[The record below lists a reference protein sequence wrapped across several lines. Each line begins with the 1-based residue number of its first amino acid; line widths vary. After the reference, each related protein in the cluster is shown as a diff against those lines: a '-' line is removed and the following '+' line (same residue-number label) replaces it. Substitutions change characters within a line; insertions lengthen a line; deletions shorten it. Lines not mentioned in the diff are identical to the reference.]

1 MKLND
6 IIKKRA
12 WSSMMHRILWMLSAT
27 VMVFPHSAGAQNSN
41 SHVLGVFAS
50 RCGACHDKSN
60 ADSRAPLRDALASLT
75 AERILAAVTTGAM
88 ATHAD
93 GLSNQEKR
101 ELAEY
106 VAGRPLGDPASRYAS
121 AMPNQCTSNLALG
134 NPFTGPSWIGWS
146 PDSTN
151 ARFQPTKSA
160 GMTGDQVPRL
170 KLKWAFGFPGAS
182 AGWGQP
188 TIAAGWLWVGSDN
201 GMVYALN
208 AQTGCV
214 RWSFEAQAGVRT
226 AIVLGAIKG
235 ITGVRY
241 AAYFGDQKANV
252 YAVNAET
259 GKQLWMT
266 HVDDSGADARITA
279 APAFDAASGRLFV
292 PVSSWEEVVGPA
304 LSYECC
310 KFQGSVAALDAT
322 TGRSIWKTHT
332 IPERPSAFKKNA
344 AGGFMYGPSGA
355 AVWNT
360 PTLDFKRN
368 ALYIGTG
375 NGYIPVPDGNSS
387 DAVIAFDMKTGQRL
401 WSRQLTAN
409 DFDANGCGMTAAE
422 RDKNCPGEK
431 SGPNDD
437 IPTSPILHT
446 FPNGRQIIIASQESR
461 RITILDPDRE
471 GQVLWQK
478 TPSDEQ
484 TSTTGNLGPADDGEL
499 LYVPLAFRGQAAQAE
514 GGSRMRSDGGMTAV
528 KLDNGERVW
537 TTILPGPTNCA
548 DPQSRWCSSA
558 NQAGA
563 TAIPGAV
570 FTGDVN
576 GTLRA
581 FSSHDGGVLW
591 EFNTNR
597 NFETINGVKAH
608 GGTIG
613 GPGPVIVG
621 GMLYT
626 GSGYV
631 VVGSLPGNVLLA
643 FGVD

>member
-1 MKLND
+1 MMRRRVLFVAA
-6 IIKKRA
+6 IVTLLPGFA
-12 WSSMMHRILWMLSAT
+12 W
-27 VMVFPHSAGAQNSN
+27 AQNSN
-41 SHVLGVFAS
+41 SHVLRIFEGH
-50 RCGACHDKSN
+50 CGACHSKPTAEN
-60 ADSRAPLRDALASLT
+60 RAPRLEELAKL
-75 AERILAAVTTGAM
+75 APEKILETVTSGAM
-88 ATHAD
+88 ASHAND
-93 GLSNQEKR
+93 LTNEEKR

-106 VAGRPLGDPASRYAS
+106 LAGRPLGNPASRLAS
-121 AMPNQCTSNLALG
+121 AMANQCRIDMTLG
-134 NPFTGPSWIGWS
+134 NPLNGPSWIGWS
-146 PDSTN
+146 PDPTTN
-151 ARFQPTKSA
+151 ARFQSAKSA
-160 GMTGDQVPRL
+160 GLRSEEIPRL

-214 RWSFEAQAGVRT
+214 RWSFEAAAGVRT
-226 AIVLGAIKG
+226 AIVIAAAKGAP
-235 ITGVRY
+235 GVRY

-259 GKQLWMT
+259 GKQLWMR

-292 PVSSWEEVVGPA
+292 PVSSWEEVSGPA

-310 KFQGSVAALDAT
+310 KFQGSVVALDAR
-322 TGRSIWKTHT
+322 TGREIWKART
-332 IPERPSAFKKNA
+332 IPERPSAIRKNA
-344 AGGFMYGPSGA
+344 AGTTLYGPSGA

-360 PTLDFKRN
+360 PTLDFKRG
-368 ALYIGTG
+368 ALYVGTG

-387 DAVIAFDMKTGQRL
+387 DAIIAFELKTGKRL
-401 WSRQLTAN
+401 WSHQLTAD
-409 DFDANGCGMTAAE
+409 DFDSNGCGMTSAE
-422 RDKNCPGEK
+422 REKNCPGEK

-437 IPTSPILHT
+437 VPTSPILHT
-446 FPNGRQIIIASQESR
+446 LPNGRQVIIASQESR
-461 RITILDPDRE
+461 RITVLDPDHE
-471 GQVLWQK
+471 GEVLWQR
-478 TPSDEQ
+478 TPSEEQ
-484 TSTTGNLGPADDGEL
+484 TATTGNLGPADDGEF
-499 LYVPLAFRGQAAQAE
+499 LYVPLAFRGEAAPVEGE
-514 GGSRMRSDGGMTAV
+514 GGSRLRADGGLTAV
-528 KLDNGERVW
+528 KLDTGERAW
-537 TTILPGPTNCA
+537 TTKLPGPTNCP
-548 DPQSRWCSSA
+548 DSQSRWCSSA
-558 NQAGA
+558 NQAAA

-581 FSSHDGGVLW
+581 FSSRDGHVLW

-597 NFETINGVKAH
+597 EFDTINGVKAH

-621 GMLYT
+621 GMMYT

-643 FGVD
+643 FGVE